1 MYLDS
6 AAINSYISNL
16 SLFDAFSNNSF
27 SQPVEIGDGSKID
40 TKRVGNIGKFTDIY
54 YAPDLAFNLMS
65 VNDLLNFLKISATS
79 WTGLDTVLFQ
89 FLEAR
94 IIYSP

>member
-6 AAINSYISNL
+6 VAINSVISNL
-16 SLFDAFSNNSF
+16 SLFDAFSINSF
-27 SQPVEIGDGSKID
+27 SQPVEIGYGSKID
-40 TKRVGNIGKFTDIY
+40 TKRSWKYWKFTDIY

-79 WTGLDTVLFQ
+79 LTDLDTVLFQ